1 MSPLNIEQ
9 GSSSHSAYD
18 LRSHM
23 SDEVET
29 HTLAVLVQNEAGVLA
44 RVIGLFSGRGY
55 NIESLT
61 VAEVDHEGARS
72 RITIVTSGTPQVINQ
87 IKMQLERMVPVHEVS
102 DLTVEGPFVS
112 RELALIK
119 VVAKGEHRVEA
130 LRIAEIFRANVV
142 DSHARKLRLRDHRH
156 AREGRRLHRTDA
168 PPGRG
173 APRPDRRRGH
183 RARPLNPVWKGAG
196 PCPAGPASPR
206 ALPAVISPA

>member
-61 VAEVDHEGARS
+61 VAEVDHEGHRS

-119 VVAKGEHRVEA
+119 IVAKGEHRVEA

-142 DSHARKLRLRDHRH
+142 DSTLESFVFEITGTPEKV
-156 AREGRRLHRTDA
+156 DA
-168 PPGRG
+168 FTELM
-173 APRPDRRRGH
+173 
-183 RARPLNPVWKGAG
+183 RPLGQVRLARTGVAAIARG
-196 PCPAGPASPR
+196 
-206 ALPAVISPA
+206 L

>member
-1 MSPLNIEQ
+1 MSPLNIEK

-29 HTLAVLVQNEAGVLA
+29 HTLAILVQNEAGVLA
-44 RVIGLFSGRGY
+44 RIIGLFSGRGY

-61 VAEVDHEGARS
+61 VAEVDHAGGRS

-119 VVAKGEHRVEA
+119 VVARGEHRVEA

-142 DSHARKLRLRDHRH
+142 DSTLESFVFEITGTPEKV
-156 AREGRRLHRTDA
+156 DA
-168 PPGRG
+168 FTELM
-173 APRPDRRRGH
+173 
-183 RARPLNPVWKGAG
+183 RPLGEVRLARTGVAAIARG
-196 PCPAGPASPR
+196 
-206 ALPAVISPA
+206 L

>member
-61 VAEVDHEGARS
+61 VAEVDHEGHRS

-87 IKMQLERMVPVHEVS
+87 IRMQLERMVPVHEVS

-119 VVAKGEHRVEA
+119 IVAKGEHRVEA

-142 DSHARKLRLRDHRH
+142 DSTLESFVFEITGTPEKV
-156 AREGRRLHRTDA
+156 DA
-168 PPGRG
+168 FTELM
-173 APRPDRRRGH
+173 
-183 RARPLNPVWKGAG
+183 RPLGEVRLARTGVAAIARG
-196 PCPAGPASPR
+196 
-206 ALPAVISPA
+206 L